1 MNKKILLKAFEW
13 GLVLFVSF
21 YMGIYGASKYIQFDT
36 IKHYNG
42 KVSEMSGHQVM
53 WAFYGYNI
61 AYPVIIGVF
70 EIIGAV
76 CLLFYRTR
84 IFGAIVLSAIL
95 FNIILQDYFYGIVA
109 LGTAIF
115 FQLIIFIILY
125 INKQRVLALVKNM
138 FAGIH
143 TGVKHSNKDKILMLI
158 AIVVMVV
165 LLVLMKS
172 LLHV

>member
-13 GLVLFVSF
+13 SLVLFVSF

-36 IKHYNG
+36 IKNYNG

-84 IFGAIVLSAIL
+84 IFGAILLSAIL

-125 INKQRVLALVKNM
+125 INKQRVISLARNLFSGTQNK
-138 FAGIH
+138 
-143 TGVKHSNKDKILMLI
+143 TEYSRKDKISILVGI
-158 AIVVMVV
+158 FVIVSLFVFVKT
-165 LLVLMKS
+165 LLRI
-172 LLHV
+172 